1 MSEKKY
7 VYIVG
12 AGLTKAL
19 EGRLRVPLMVD
30 FIPVMTEY
38 IQNPVVRTALVKLV
52 LHEDVWGWPLATE
65 LRDFPEYVRKRPIDP
80 LYLQHVARLIKRL
93 PARNIEEVLA
103 QFDQGPDWS
112 LGRLFAFAINQIFS
126 LLDSSLEYCHLQTF
140 LRSQFASGGQH
151 TFISFNYDLALD
163 KCIQAVSKD
172 FASFKWRPSD
182 GYGLAAA
189 TWNRGTDVPSDVD
202 TTSGASRVILLK
214 PHGSL
219 NWLVPFTANYQFKS
233 QTPRV
238 IVDGADNQVAYHRE
252 FEVLFLN
259 VDQEGVFIIP
269 PGGGQSYD
277 RATEMPFLQ
286 DILRREEE
294 CLQEADEVFVLGWS
308 LPRTDGD
315 QACLIRT
322 SVARRRT
329 SLEQF
334 TIVNYLAPTQYFDRV
349 VELFG
354 VPKGHVNAFNDGF
367 RDFVRRA
374 SNG

>member
-1 MSEKKY
+1 
-7 VYIVG
+7 
-12 AGLTKAL
+12 
-19 EGRLRVPLMVD
+19 
-30 FIPVMTEY
+30 
-38 IQNPVVRTALVKLV
+38 
-52 LHEDVWGWPLATE
+52 
-65 LRDFPEYVRKRPIDP
+65 
-80 LYLQHVARLIKRL
+80 
-93 PARNIEEVLA
+93 
-103 QFDQGPDWS
+103 
-112 LGRLFAFAINQIFS
+112 
-126 LLDSSLEYCHLQTF
+126 
-140 LRSQFASGGQH
+140 
-151 TFISFNYDLALD
+151 
-163 KCIQAVSKD
+163 
-172 FASFKWRPSD
+172 
-182 GYGLAAA
+182 
-189 TWNRGTDVPSDVD
+189 
-202 TTSGASRVILLK
+202 
-214 PHGSL
+214 
-219 NWLVPFTANYQFKS
+219 
-233 QTPRV
+233 
-238 IVDGADNQVAYHRE
+238 
-252 FEVLFLN
+252 VLFLN